1 MKRNSS
7 RIAARGG
14 SYSMAVTALA
24 AAIAVAVNVLASVLP
39 ASATIDGT
47 PHRLRHP
54 HPNRRPHRSHQPNY
68 SGWLKRCSVA
78 WAYGMVRRSPMN
90 GGM

>member
-47 PHRLRHP
+47 PT
-54 HPNRRPHRSHQPNY
+54 
-68 SGWLKRCSVA
+68 
-78 WAYGMVRRSPMN
+78 AYVTRTQTVDLIEAINQIILDG
-90 GGM
+90 